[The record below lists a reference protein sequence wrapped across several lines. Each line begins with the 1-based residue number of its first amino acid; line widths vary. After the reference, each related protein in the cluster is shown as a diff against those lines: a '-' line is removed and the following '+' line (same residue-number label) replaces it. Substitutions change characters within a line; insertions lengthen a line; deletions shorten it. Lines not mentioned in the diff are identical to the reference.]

1 MRVASSQ
8 QHHWQEDAMSM
19 FWRPTVMIASVM
31 IMFAAIYLTHSMQSQ
46 AAKDGTSTAA
56 IAPDEIMRSIG
67 GLPITVIEDYQ

>member
-1 MRVASSQ
+1 
-8 QHHWQEDAMSM
+8 
-19 FWRPTVMIASVM
+19 MIASVM